1 MRKLFFLF
9 LVVGFV
15 YPAVSFAQE
24 SKTTVSESAGD
35 KFRNQLQLLEE
46 VSPTVTNGNSI
57 SVFEK
62 EKILLFFRIDAALYR
77 FTIISDKI
85 TSRISKL
92 QITSTVSNR
101 FTSQN
106 QEIISKIKSLRSGME
121 TLEKKAT
128 GISYQSGSPQYL
140 SFKKDVSSVIVQL
153 DNILSLNKKLVSD
166 MKKYRSI
173 VVSPTPDNNVIED
186 SNSAK

>member
-1 MRKLFFLF
+1 
-9 LVVGFV
+9 
-15 YPAVSFAQE
+15 
-24 SKTTVSESAGD
+24 
-35 KFRNQLQLLEE
+35 
-46 VSPTVTNGNSI
+46 
-57 SVFEK
+57 
-62 EKILLFFRIDAALYR
+62 
-77 FTIISDKI
+77 
-85 TSRISKL
+85 
-92 QITSTVSNR
+92 
-101 FTSQN
+101 
-106 QEIISKIKSLRSGME
+106 ME